1 MNWTNFTIVVSQ
13 RTEMPQ
19 EREKENLLVEQSN
32 HIHLSII
39 FMVFFLGGIPGAP
52 KQLLIQ

>member
-52 KQLLIQ
+52 KQLIQ